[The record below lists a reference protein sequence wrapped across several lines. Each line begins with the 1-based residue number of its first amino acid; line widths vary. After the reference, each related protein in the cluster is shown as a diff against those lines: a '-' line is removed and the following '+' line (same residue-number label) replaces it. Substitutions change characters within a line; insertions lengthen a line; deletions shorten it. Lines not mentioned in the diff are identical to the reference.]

1 VPDIHQTILS
11 IITIVLSTISCISII
26 LTLLAFR
33 FVKIIK
39 KNREQSATKD
49 LSVITTH
56 LCICLLA
63 SLSVFLIGI
72 GIKDHKLKVR
82 KQDCLALNVLI
93 RSSENKRRI
102 VELLFD

>member
-1 VPDIHQTILS
+1 
-11 IITIVLSTISCISII
+11 
-26 LTLLAFR
+26 
-33 FVKIIK
+33 
-39 KNREQSATKD
+39 
-49 LSVITTH
+49 
-56 LCICLLA
+56 LLA

-82 KQDCLALNVLI
+82 KQDCSALNVLI